1 MQAHGTSYKLRELH
15 ASSWTWMLAYVIA
28 CKLMD
33 LHASLWTCMQTHG
46 SACIL
51 EHSQTFWNGTVM
63 YTVVHFQLV
72 HIQMDGQTERQKDK
86 H

>member
-1 MQAHGTSYKLRELH
+1 
-15 ASSWTWMLAYVIA
+15 
-28 CKLMD
+28 MD
-33 LHASLWTCMQTHG
+33 LDAHG